1 MTSKNVA
8 TVKIKNI
15 KKTESQISCEN
26 WLFKFLECKI
36 FFLNCFPTFGSY
48 ALYTHKNTTYRV
60 IENLFHALV
69 VFKIIGMFYQKY
81 LFTLVYLSFGFLK
94 Y

>member
-1 MTSKNVA
+1 M
-8 TVKIKNI
+8 
-15 KKTESQISCEN
+15 
-26 WLFKFLECKI
+26 
-36 FFLNCFPTFGSY
+36 FFLKCYPTFGSY

-69 VFKIIGMFYQKY
+69 VFKIIGMFCWKY
-81 LFTLVYLSFGFLK
+81 PFTLFYLSFCFLK